1 MGSVGASGVDDTV
14 YVAVGDNVDRTRQ
27 LLHWTIHTFPARP
40 ICLLHLH
47 QPYPTNSL
55 SDRKL
60 SANEPSDHAIK
71 AFQEQGSKQVHELLD
86 QYILILEKLKVKA
99 KVLLIDNDDIEKGI
113 AEAIAQHNIRYL
125 VMGEAADKSNSGE
138 LAEQES
144 EEAII
149 VREQAFLSCNIWF
162 IRKGKPICTRVDGKH
177 TFEVETAPL
186 LLTLDSNTEAKRS
199 EMINSELDPNALKY
213 PDSGDTEE
221 TGNVSSQCLLQSK
234 WSLSSFVGRSK
245 LTDFLFHEEEKDEG
259 ELAIEINGRVEKTII
274 DAKSM
279 RRKEF
284 GVVLKRWKVE
294 NSTLEDEELE
304 RLCAKEIGRRKEV
317 EEQIVRVKQQVQE
330 VKSQKDE
337 IMHELQMV
345 QDRKS
350 ALMNQLSESQRTV
363 TELEEKIISAVDLLI
378 SFRGKRDILRVEHKS
393 AVRKVKVLKEF
404 READTKLSYR
414 VEFPAFSFIE
424 INEATNDLDPS
435 WKIGEGRYGSVYKG
449 LLCNMHVAIKMLPSY
464 GSQSHLEFQR
474 QVEILSRVRHPNLL
488 TPIGSCVESRSL
500 VYEYLNNGSLESH
513 LVRKDKTS
521 LPWQIRVSIAANI
534 CSALIF
540 LHYSDPCI
548 IHGNLKPSKVLLDAN
563 FVAKL
568 SDVGI
573 PCLVQC
579 SSVDSAVTTTVCKNK
594 NESMVYVDPEYL
606 VTSKLKPESD
616 VYSFGVILL
625 QLLTGRPLFG
635 LVRDMKCALEKGN
648 LKSVL
653 DISAGEWPLYQTKQ
667 LACLALRCCEKTW
680 LNRPDLVSEIW
691 SVLEPFRTTC
701 INMPPYLASKKPHHS
716 PPPHF
721 LCPIVQEVMEE
732 PYIAADG
739 YTYEAE
745 AIKEWLNSGHNTSPM
760 TNLKLEHT
768 DLVPNY
774 VLHNAIQEWQQLI

>member
-1 MGSVGASGVDDTV
+1 MGTV
-14 YVAVGDNVDRTRQ
+14 YVAVGNNVHKTRQ
-27 LLHWTIHTFPARP
+27 LLDWTIHTFSARP
-40 ICLLHLH
+40 ICLLHVH
-47 QPYPTNSL
+47 QPYLTDSFN
-55 SDRKL
+55 RNL
-60 SANEPSDHAIK
+60 SANEPSDHAMK
-71 AFQEQGSKQVHELLD
+71 AFQEQGSKKVHELLD
-86 QYILILEKLKVKA
+86 QYILILKKLKVKA
-99 KVLLIDNDDIEKGI
+99 KILLIDKDDIEKGI
-113 AEAIAQHNIRYL
+113 AEAIAQHNIRWL
-125 VMGEAADKSNSGE
+125 VMGEATDKFNLGE

-144 EEAII
+144 EKAIT
-149 VREQAFLSCNIWF
+149 VREQAFLSCTIWF
-162 IRKGKPICTRVDGKH
+162 ICKGKPICTRVDDKH
-177 TFEVETAPL
+177 TSEVETAPL
-186 LLTLDSNTEAKRS
+186 LLVLNSNKEAKQS
-199 EMINSELDPNALKY
+199 EMINSESYPNALKY
-213 PDSGDTEE
+213 SDSGDTEE
-221 TGNVSSQCLLQSK
+221 TGNVSSQCSLQSK

-245 LTDFLFHEEEKDEG
+245 LTDLLFH
-259 ELAIEINGRVEKTII
+259 
-274 DAKSM
+274 
-279 RRKEF
+279 
-284 GVVLKRWKVE
+284 
-294 NSTLEDEELE
+294 EDEELE
-304 RLCAKEIGRRKEV
+304 CLCAKEIGRRKEV

-330 VKSQKDE
+330 MKIQQDE

-345 QDRKS
+345 QDQNS
-350 ALMNQLSESQRTV
+350 ALKNQLSESQCTV
-363 TELEEKIISAVDLLI
+363 TELEEKIILAVDLLI
-378 SFRGKRDILRVEHKS
+378 SFREKRDMLRIEHKN

-414 VEFPAFSFIE
+414 VEFPTFSFIE

-464 GSQSHLEFQR
+464 GSQSQLEFQR

-488 TPIGSCVESRSL
+488 TPIGSSVESRSL

-513 LVRKDKTS
+513 LVLKDKTS

-579 SSVDSAVTTTVCKNK
+579 SADVAVMTTVCRNK
-594 NESMVYVDPEYL
+594 NESMAYVDPEYL
-606 VTSKLKPESD
+606 VTSKLTPESD

-635 LVRDMKCALEKGN
+635 LVRDMKCALERDN

-653 DISAGEWPLYQTKQ
+653 DFSAGEWPLYQTKQ

-691 SVLEPFRTTC
+691 GVLEPFRTTC
-701 INMPPYLASKKPHHS
+701 VNMPPYLASKKPHHP